1 MREPCLV
8 CLEEAPPGD
17 QYHVKCLQQL
27 FGTGRA
33 PVVDVELAKLY
44 TLAQAMVGHTSLSG
58 VQRKISVGLTADRA
72 TLQVAIEGGA
82 FILKPQA
89 QTFPSLPENE
99 QVTMRIAALAGVE
112 IPPCGLVHL
121 RDGSLAYVVRRFDRA
136 PPDGKL
142 LQEDFCQLAEL
153 SPKQKYEGSAELC
166 ARLVQRFASEPVVE
180 AAKLF
185 RRMVLTWWTG
195 NGDMHLKNFSLLRTM
210 DGLYRL
216 SPAYDLLC
224 TSLVVEDEQLA
235 LSVGGNKRRV
245 TPRQW
250 FEYAIYC
257 GLTEKVA
264 VRVFSELA
272 ALLEP
277 AVRLVERSRL
287 PSEMR
292 ERYASLLRER
302 GTALERAAQRRSSA
316 RP

>member
-1 MREPCLV
+1 MSEPCLV
-8 CLEEAPPGD
+8 CLEDAPLGD
-17 QYHVKCLQQL
+17 SYHAKCLHRL
-27 FGTGRA
+27 FGVRRA

-72 TLQVAIEGGA
+72 TLQIAIEGGA

-89 QTFPSLPENE
+89 QTFPCLPENE
-99 QVTMRIAALAGVE
+99 QVTMRIAALAGIE
-112 IPPCGLVHL
+112 TPPCGLVRL
-121 RDGSLAYVVRRFDRA
+121 RDGSLAYLIRRFDRD
-136 PPDGKL
+136 PPNGKL
-142 LQEDFCQLAEL
+142 LQEDFCQLGEL

-166 ARLVQRFASEPVVE
+166 ARLVKRFASEPVVE

-185 RRMVLTWWTG
+185 RRMVFTWWTG
-195 NGDMHLKNFSLLRTM
+195 NGDMHLKNFSLLRTS

-250 FEYAIYC
+250 FDFAAYC
-257 GLTEKVA
+257 RLTEKA
-264 VRVFSELA
+264 AIRVFSELA
-272 ALLEP
+272 KLLEP

-287 PSEMR
+287 PAELQ
-292 ERYASLLRER
+292 ERYVALLRDR
-302 GTALERAAQRRSSA
+302 SATLERAAQGHRRSRS
-316 RP
+316 